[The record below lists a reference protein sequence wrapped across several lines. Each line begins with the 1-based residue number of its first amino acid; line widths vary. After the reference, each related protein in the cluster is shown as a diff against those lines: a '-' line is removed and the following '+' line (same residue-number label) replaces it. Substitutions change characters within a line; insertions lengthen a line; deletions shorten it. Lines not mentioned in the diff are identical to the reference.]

1 MDFARFANVKI
12 IDGHVHFR
20 DLKWADA
27 LLELMDRVPL
37 SAVNLVSTPSTE
49 TINQNA
55 ELIHFKAHYP
65 GRFYASGGLD
75 YLQVMAG
82 RDRMSELLGAQ
93 IHTLKEIGFDGLK
106 MIEGKPT
113 TRKRLQIPLDAPEYE
128 GLWAAL
134 EELQMPI
141 VCHIADPEEFW
152 DPARIPNWA
161 QANGWFYGDGAYP
174 AKEALYAEV
183 DRILARHP
191 SLKLV
196 FAHFYFL
203 SADLERAGGFLDA
216 HPTVCF
222 DITPGGEM
230 YNHFTRT
237 HEEARAFFLRYQ
249 DRILYGTDTS
259 TWGIQRSGIERPFS
273 YAHFVRTFLET
284 DEPFTPPPLIPHWLE
299 EDLEAIRPLALPDEA
314 LDKIYHGNFER
325 EFGDR
330 PAPLNRDAAIA
341 ELERMADVI
350 NAQARGEAAEQ
361 LAENQA
367 RDVLAK
373 LRP

>member
-1 MDFARFANVKI
+1 M
-12 IDGHVHFR
+12 
-20 DLKWADA
+20 AD
-27 LLELMDRVPL
+27 R
-37 SAVNLVSTPSTE
+37 S
-49 TINQNA
+49 Q
-55 ELIHFKAHYP
+55 
-65 GRFYASGGLD
+65 
-75 YLQVMAG
+75 
-82 RDRMSELLGAQ
+82 MSELLGAQ
-93 IHTLKEIGFDGLK
+93 IHRLREIGFDGLK

-113 TRKRLQIPLDAPEYE
+113 SRKRLDIPLDAPEYE

-152 DPARIPNWA
+152 DAARVPDWA
-161 QANGWFYGDGAYP
+161 AANGWFYGDGVYP

-183 DRILARHP
+183 DRILERHP

-203 SADLERAGGFLDA
+203 SADLERAGRFLDA

-249 DRILYGTDTS
+249 DRIVYGTDTS
-259 TWGIQRSGIERPFS
+259 TWGIQRGGIDQPLS

-284 DEPFTPPPLIPHWLE
+284 GEPFVPPPLIPHWLE
-299 EDLEAIRPLALPDEA
+299 DDLEAILPLALPDEV
-314 LDKIYHGNFER
+314 LDKVYHGNFER
-325 EFGDR
+325 MFGPR
-330 PAPLNRDAAIA
+330 PAPLDREASAA
-341 ELERMADVI
+341 ELERMADIVD
-350 NAQARGEAAEQ
+350 ARSDETPGQ
-361 LAENQA
+361 SAENQA
-367 RDVLAK
+367 RRVLEG
-373 LRP
+373 LRS